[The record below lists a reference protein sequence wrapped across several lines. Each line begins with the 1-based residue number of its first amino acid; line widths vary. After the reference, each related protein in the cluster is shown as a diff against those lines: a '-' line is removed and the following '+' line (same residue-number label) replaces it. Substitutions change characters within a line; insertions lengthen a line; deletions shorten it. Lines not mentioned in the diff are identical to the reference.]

1 MDMRASSLRLAAC
14 LAVVCLAPS
23 LHAQKFAFQEFG
35 YADGLLNLAV
45 EQVIQDKDGF
55 LWVGT
60 QNGLYRFD
68 GHSFAEFG
76 VKDGVPAT
84 SLQSLH
90 QSPDG
95 TIWLG
100 TPVGLWVQNGAR
112 FEKVDIAPARKVV
125 GAQGVASDRAG
136 RVYIATPTGLL
147 LADRQKAGNW
157 KFHFA
162 TGVTS
167 PVASV
172 MVNRRG
178 EVWFGCLNSICRL
191 EGENQVP
198 AASWK
203 EKPKEPWQYMLED
216 NDGNLWIRSRVS
228 VMVKRAGAESFET
241 VPCDR
246 SLSSP
251 WVPQLAL
258 DNKGRLL
265 VPLKEGFAILE
276 ETRWRFVTR
285 GQGLAAN
292 DVSMIF
298 RDKDGA
304 MWVGLLGR
312 GLFRWIGYGE
322 WEGYTYT
329 EGLNDEL
336 VWQILPDGRGAVWVA
351 TRGGLYRGW
360 RKSESYLFEATP
372 ALQGEE
378 IQALVKDADG
388 SLWAGSRGFGIVHLF
403 PETGRVDRF
412 PLPQLAPNH
421 YISHIEIDKQGRIWA
436 SATTR
441 PGLFQFN
448 RTARRFEAVEVP
460 GAEKSTGLTMR
471 ILPDGEIWYGT
482 THGLFRHTGDHW
494 IRYGMKDG
502 LKDESVWSI
511 GDGPDGTLWLAYQ
524 TGMGL
529 TRAVREG
536 DKLHFSHLNP
546 ADGLPSNQVYFTR
559 FDNKGNMWVGSD
571 RGVGVFNGKQWSQY
585 RRGDGLVW
593 DDCNSDAFASEPDG
607 TVWIGTSAGLSRFH
621 ESEVKASPGPP
632 RVVLTSIQLGGHA
645 QTVTTKAKVDY
656 RWNTLTV
663 RFAVLS
669 FSRPSSQRFRYR
681 VVGLSSEWQNT
692 SQREM
697 QFAEMPPGDYRLEVY
712 GFDGYKEWSR
722 EPAVFAFTI
731 MPPWWANR
739 YLQGL
744 VVLLLIAAGI
754 WRIER
759 AKNQH
764 REETERLESAVE
776 ERTKQLRLEK
786 ERSDRAN
793 RLKDEFLANVSHE
806 IRTPM
811 NGILGMTELALG
823 TTLTTEQKDYLET
836 VKISADSLLALL
848 NDILDLSKIEAGYM
862 EIGHEEFPLRDTVQ
876 QAVRTLAG
884 RAAAKRLELTCSF
897 DRQLPNRMI
906 GDSSRLR
913 QVLLNLLGNALKFTE
928 KGSVSLTVALD
939 RTAGNDAEVR
949 FEVKDTGIGIP
960 LDQQKLIFEAF
971 RQADGSVTRRYGGTG
986 LGLAISAKIVD
997 GMGGRLEVESEPDKG
1012 SIFRFWVKM
1021 QLVGP
1026 LEKQPEAEPEPLP
1039 EPSVPGRLRVL
1050 VAEDNPVNRK
1060 LVERL
1065 MSKRGHEVVA
1075 VSDGKQAVDKISAQP
1090 FDVILMDVQMPG
1102 MDGLEATRQIRSLE
1116 AALGG
1121 HVPILALTANAMKGD
1136 EGSCLEAGMDGFLTK
1151 PYEAE
1156 KLFGVIDEMTR
1167 RNPVP

>member
-1 MDMRASSLRLAAC
+1 MDLRANGLRLAAC
-14 LAVVCLAPS
+14 LAVVCLAPRVC
-23 LHAQKFAFQEFG
+23 AQKFAFQEFG

-76 VKDGVPAT
+76 VRDGVPAT
-84 SLQSLH
+84 SLQSMH
-90 QSPDG
+90 QSADG

-100 TPVGLWVQNGAR
+100 TPVGLWVQNGSR
-112 FEKVDIAPARKVV
+112 FDKVDIAPAKKVV
-125 GAQGVASDRAG
+125 GAQGVASDRSG
-136 RVYIATPTGLL
+136 RVYVATPMGLL
-147 LADRQKAGNW
+147 IGVRQKTGNW
-157 KFHFA
+157 KFHYA
-162 TGVTS
+162 SGVKS

-172 MVNRRG
+172 MVNQRD
-178 EVWFGCLNSICRL
+178 EVWFGCLTSICKL
-191 EGENQVP
+191 DGENEVP
-198 AASWK
+198 AAIWR
-203 EKPKEPWQYMLED
+203 EQPKDPWQYMLED
-216 NDGNLWIRSRVS
+216 NDGNLWIRNRLS
-228 VMVKRAGAESFET
+228 VMVRRAGTET
-241 VPCDR
+241 FVPVPCDR
-246 SLSSP
+246 SLGSP

-276 ETRWRFVTR
+276 GTRWRFVTR
-285 GQGLAAN
+285 AQGLAAN

-304 MWVGLLGR
+304 MWIGLLGR

-336 VWQILPDGRGAVWVA
+336 VWQILPDGHGTVWVA
-351 TRGGLYRGW
+351 TRGGLYRGR
-360 RKSESYLFEATP
+360 RKAESFFFEPTA

-378 IQALVKDADG
+378 IQALAMDSDG
-388 SLWAGSRGFGIVHLF
+388 SLWAGLRGFGAVHYF
-403 PETGRVDRF
+403 PATGRVDRY
-412 PLPQLAPNH
+412 PIAQLGRNS
-421 YISHIEIDKQGRIWA
+421 YISHLEIDKQGQIWA
-436 SATTR
+436 STTTKS
-441 PGLFQFN
+441 GLLLFN
-448 RTARRFEAVEVP
+448 RSARRFEPVEVP
-460 GAEKSTGLTMR
+460 GSEKSTGLTMKV
-471 ILPDGEIWYGT
+471 LPDGEVWYGT
-482 THGLFRHTGDHW
+482 SHGLFRRTGGRW
-494 IRYGMKDG
+494 LRYGLAEG
-502 LKDESVWSI
+502 LKYEGVWSI
-511 GDGPDGTLWLAYQ
+511 SDGPDNTMWIAYQ

-529 TRAVREG
+529 TRVTRQG
-536 DKLHFSHLNP
+536 DKLQLSHLTP
-546 ADGLPSNQVYFTR
+546 ADGLPSNQIYFTR
-559 FDNKGNMWVGSD
+559 FDTKGNMWVGSD
-571 RGVGVFNGKQWSQY
+571 RGVGVFNGKQWAQY

-593 DDCNSDAFASEPDG
+593 DDCNSDAFAAEPDG

-632 RVVLTSIQLGGHA
+632 RVVLTSVQLGGHP
-645 QTVTTKAKVDY
+645 QTLHSKVKVEY

-744 VVLLLIAAGI
+744 VVLLLIAAGL

-759 AKNQH
+759 AKHQH
-764 REETERLESAVE
+764 REETERLERAVD

-786 ERSDRAN
+786 ERSERAN

-823 TTLTTEQKDYLET
+823 TQLTTEQKDYLET

-862 EIGHEEFPLRDTVQ
+862 EIGHEEFLLRDTVQ
-876 QAVRTLAG
+876 QAVRTLTG
-884 RAAAKRLELTCSF
+884 RAAAKKLELTCTF
-897 DRQLPNRMI
+897 DTQLPNRMI

-928 KGSVSLTVALD
+928 KGSVSLTVMLD
-939 RTAGNDAEVR
+939 RVVDNDAEVR

-1012 SIFRFWVKM
+1012 SLFRFWVKM
-1021 QLVGP
+1021 QLVAP
-1026 LEKQPEAEPEPLP
+1026 LEKAAEPEPEPLP

-1065 MSKRGHEVVA
+1065 MSKRGHDVVA

-1136 EGSCLEAGMDGFLTK
+1136 EGSCLAAGMDGFLTK

-1156 KLFGVIDEMTR
+1156 KLFGVIEEMTR
-1167 RNPVP
+1167 RNPVS

>member
-1 MDMRASSLRLAAC
+1 MRASRVWLTAC
-14 LAVVCLAPS
+14 LAGLCLAPS
-23 LHAQKFAFQEFG
+23 ALAQKFAFQEFG

-45 EQVIQDKDGF
+45 EQVIQDRDGF

-68 GHSFAEFG
+68 GHSFTEFG
-76 VKDGVPAT
+76 AKDGVPAT

-95 TIWLG
+95 TLWLG
-100 TPVGLWVQNGAR
+100 TQVGLWMQNGTR
-112 FEKVDIAPARKVV
+112 FERVDIAPAKKVV
-125 GAQGVASDRAG
+125 GAQGVASDRSG
-136 RVYIATPTGLL
+136 RVYVATPAGLL
-147 LADRQKAGNW
+147 IGNRGKQGDW
-157 KFHFA
+157 NFHYA
-162 TGVTS
+162 TGVKS
-167 PVASV
+167 RVASV
-172 MVNRRG
+172 MVNGRD

-191 EGENQVP
+191 EGETEVP
-198 AASWK
+198 AAKWS
-203 EKPKEPWQYMLED
+203 EPPKEPWQYMLED
-216 NDGNLWIRSRVS
+216 ADGNLWVRSHS
-228 VMVKRAGAESFET
+228 FVMVRRAGADVFVP

-276 ETRWRFVTR
+276 GTKWHFVTR
-285 GQGLAAN
+285 AQGLAAN

-336 VWQILPDGRGAVWVA
+336 VWQILPDGRGSIWVA
-351 TRGGLYRGW
+351 TRGGLYRG
-360 RKSESYLFEATP
+360 RRQPESYHFDPIP
-372 ALQGEE
+372 ALRGEE
-378 IQALVKDADG
+378 IQSLIMDRDG
-388 SLWAGSRGFGIVHLF
+388 SLWAGLRGSGMAHVH
-403 PETGRVDRF
+403 PETGRVERY
-412 PLPQLAPNH
+412 PLPELAPNN
-421 YISHIEIDKQGRIWA
+421 YISHIEIDRDGRLWL
-436 SATTR
+436 SATTKN
-441 PGLFQFN
+441 GLFIFD
-448 RTARRFEAVEVP
+448 RTTHHFQPVAVP
-460 GAEKSTGLTMR
+460 GADKQGLTMKIMR
-471 ILPDGEIWYGT
+471 NGEIWYGT
-482 THGLFRHTGDHW
+482 KEGLFRRTQGRW
-494 IRYGMKDG
+494 LRYGDKEG
-502 LKDESVWSI
+502 LKSEGVWSL
-511 GDGPDGTLWLAYQ
+511 GEGPDGTIWIAYQ

-529 TRAVREG
+529 TRAVRDG
-536 DKLHFSHLNP
+536 DKLRFSHLTP

-559 FDNKGNMWVGSD
+559 FDMKGNMWVGSD
-571 RGVGVFNGKQWSQY
+571 RGVGVFDGKQWAQY

-621 ESEVKASPGPP
+621 ESEVKATTGAP
-632 RVVLTSIQLGGHA
+632 RVVLTSVQLGGHP
-645 QTVTTKAKVDY
+645 QSLLTKAEVDY
-656 RWNTLTV
+656 RWNTLLV

-692 SQREM
+692 AQREM
-697 QFAEMPPGDYRLEVY
+697 QFAEMPPGHYRLEVY

-722 EPAVFAFTI
+722 EPAVFSFTI

-744 VVLLLIAAGI
+744 VVLLLIAAGA
-754 WRIER
+754 WRVQR
-759 AKNQH
+759 AKTQH
-764 REETERLESAVE
+764 REETERLERAVE
-776 ERTKQLRLEK
+776 ERTRQLRTEK
-786 ERSDRAN
+786 EKSDRAN

-823 TTLTTEQKDYLET
+823 TALTTEQQEYLET

-848 NDILDLSKIEAGYM
+848 NDILDLSKIEAGFM
-862 EIGHEEFPLRDTVQ
+862 EIGREEFPLRETVQ

-884 RAAAKRLELTCSF
+884 RAAARRLELKCTF
-897 DRQLPNRMI
+897 DPALPNRMM

-928 KGSVSLTVALD
+928 TGSVSLRVALEQAVD
-939 RTAGNDAEVR
+939 TAAEVR
-949 FEVKDTGIGIP
+949 FEVQDTGIGIP
-960 LDQQKLIFEAF
+960 LEQQKLIFEAF

-997 GMGGRLEVESEPDKG
+997 GMGGRLEVESEPGKG
-1012 SIFRFWVKM
+1012 STFRFWVRL
-1021 QLVGP
+1021 QIVAP
-1026 LEKQPEAEPEPLP
+1026 AEPAIPSRLEPRA
-1039 EPSVPGRLRVL
+1039 EAQVPGRLKVL

-1075 VSDGKQAVDKISAQP
+1075 VSDGKQAVDRVSNEP
-1090 FDVILMDVQMPG
+1090 FDVVLMDVQMPG
-1102 MDGLEATRQIRSLE
+1102 MDGLEATRQIRNLE
-1116 AALGG
+1116 IALGR

-1136 EGSCLEAGMDGFLTK
+1136 EGLCLEAGMDGFLTK

-1156 KLFGVIDEMTR
+1156 KLFGVIDDMTR
-1167 RNPVP
+1167 RNQTV